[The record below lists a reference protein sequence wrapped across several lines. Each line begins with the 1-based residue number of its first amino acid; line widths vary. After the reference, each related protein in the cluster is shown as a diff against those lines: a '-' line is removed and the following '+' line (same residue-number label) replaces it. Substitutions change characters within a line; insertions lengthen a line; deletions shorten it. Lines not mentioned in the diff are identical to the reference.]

1 MSHVLS
7 YINEEENMIDNI
19 VFDTSKCK
27 LSLFDRMYALYEQ
40 NKQDMVNQI
49 FGEDLRKQ
57 ACKEE
62 YLTNIAPNLKRENYS
77 NFSPSRLYAWA
88 QIAKM
93 AMPAEEECERIL
105 AVYSGLVQFTKGQ
118 LVAMQEIFTHYKKL
132 RAWLKSE
139 NDGPIRLGEKCSFK
153 LDEARAFVKLVNS
166 HKLGGRLHT
175 IDRIFKHSGWDGHM
189 DNLYYE
195 ACDVEWR
202 CGNCS
207 GCGKQCWNCEIPD
220 FVACQR
226 DDKSCKR
233 CSKCLLKLV
242 KENIEA
248 KKPAFCC
255 GKECNCLLNIPQ
267 VKGGME
273 FFEKN
278 LDVSKEKLNEM
289 VVSNYCELALKPW
302 RLLSDQLLAEPKKI
316 HSFESQ
322 NSRLRG
328 IDVSLAPFTDVHREE
343 KKELCG
349 RMIAMVKMTRCKNQ
363 FPILDKNVDI
373 LVDAIKSRTKDE
385 DMLAKCNG
393 LVQPIRSLLQNR
405 ANLGDDVDKYI
416 PDILGMTMLDI
427 VNMKLQRAKDALT
440 LAYSIARTCQICTS
454 TCTHDEEQLVTLH
467 SGLDTDV
474 KEWKWNGRYGQE
486 RNRNAFRLPCFACK
500 DCFTNYLKFKS
511 SLGKPALK
519 CPGMN
524 CECHLQESHVK
535 AIAPVAYADYQAAIM
550 RFALKRVK
558 NYRTCP
564 NSCCSAGLVLDID
577 CNVEKITC
585 TACNFEFCPHCN
597 DLPHEGKTC
606 DEMRRQRHAE
616 RWGDSKDFMEN
627 ETKQCPFCLAWI
639 EKNGGC
645 NHMTCHHCRGE
656 FCWLCFGDWKT
667 HQDCEHKEVVVRRPF
682 NELFPDWLS
691 KPTKTLRPR
700 FAVGSYVSW
709 TAHGKSL
716 VGRVLTNDAHGFYDV
731 ECVDASGRTKID
743 ESALRGY
750 HNHVREDAEKSDD
763 EAYASFLSGF
773 EDVDDSGD
781 ETFTS
786 VELTLKDA
794 PPCCSS
800 CVKTERLSPKDVDFT
815 DSNPDEVQRLLK
827 KYAVKRDSVDR
838 NSIVLQQK
846 KQGLSF
852 NQLRKFRAEREKVRE
867 ARSLEGDSDDESPCA
882 CALFSDEEDSSD
894 ITVPR
899 DFFPCSDD
907 ESSCSTPV
915 ATMLELS
922 DSESDG
928 FSSDDSE
935 SDSE

>member
-1 MSHVLS
+1 M
-7 YINEEENMIDNI
+7 
-19 VFDTSKCK
+19 
-27 LSLFDRMYALYEQ
+27 
-40 NKQDMVNQI
+40 
-49 FGEDLRKQ
+49 G
-57 ACKEE
+57 
-62 YLTNIAPNLKRENYS
+62 
-77 NFSPSRLYAWA
+77 
-88 QIAKM
+88 
-93 AMPAEEECERIL
+93 
-105 AVYSGLVQFTKGQ
+105 
-118 LVAMQEIFTHYKKL
+118 
-132 RAWLKSE
+132 
-139 NDGPIRLGEKCSFK
+139 
-153 LDEARAFVKLVNS
+153 
-166 HKLGGRLHT
+166 
-175 IDRIFKHSGWDGHM
+175 
-189 DNLYYE
+189 
-195 ACDVEWR
+195 
-202 CGNCS
+202 
-207 GCGKQCWNCEIPD
+207 
-220 FVACQR
+220 
-226 DDKSCKR
+226 
-233 CSKCLLKLV
+233 
-242 KENIEA
+242 
-248 KKPAFCC
+248 
-255 GKECNCLLNIPQ
+255 
-267 VKGGME
+267 
-273 FFEKN
+273 
-278 LDVSKEKLNEM
+278 
-289 VVSNYCELALKPW
+289 
-302 RLLSDQLLAEPKKI
+302 
-316 HSFESQ
+316 
-322 NSRLRG
+322 
-328 IDVSLAPFTDVHREE
+328 
-343 KKELCG
+343 
-349 RMIAMVKMTRCKNQ
+349 
-363 FPILDKNVDI
+363 
-373 LVDAIKSRTKDE
+373 
-385 DMLAKCNG
+385 
-393 LVQPIRSLLQNR
+393 NR

-416 PDILGMTMLDI
+416 PDMLGMTMVDI

-700 FAVGSYVSW
+700 FRVGSYVSW

-716 VGRVLTNDAHGFYDV
+716 VGRVLTNDANGFYDV
-731 ECVDASGRTKID
+731 ECVNASGRTKID

-750 HNHVREDAEKSDD
+750 HNYVRENAENSD
-763 EAYASFLSGF
+763 EETYASFLSGF

-781 ETFTS
+781 EFTS